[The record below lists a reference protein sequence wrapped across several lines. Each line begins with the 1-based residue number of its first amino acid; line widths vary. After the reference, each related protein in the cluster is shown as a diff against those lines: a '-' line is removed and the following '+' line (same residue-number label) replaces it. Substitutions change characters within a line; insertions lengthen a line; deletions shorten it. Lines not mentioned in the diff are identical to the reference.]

1 MSEPSSKFRVM
12 TNVTF
17 PKTPA
22 QVYRETTAD
31 IVAYN
36 FGIALRVI
44 WEVTKPIIKWTA
56 IIAVLSFVGMI
67 YLIWQLIFGTMKK

>member
-1 MSEPSSKFRVM
+1 MQ
-12 TNVTF
+12 F

-36 FGIALRVI
+36 LGVALRVM
-44 WEVTKPIIKWTA
+44 WALAKPILKWTA
-56 IIAVLSFVGMI
+56 IIVVLSFVWTL
-67 YLIWQLIFGTMKK
+67 YLVWQLLFGTMRK

>member
-1 MSEPSSKFRVM
+1 MFGGM
-12 TNVTF
+12 TNMQF

-36 FGIALRVI
+36 LGVALRVM
-44 WEVTKPIIKWTA
+44 WALAKPILKWTA
-56 IIAVLSFVGMI
+56 IIVVLSFVWTL
-67 YLIWQLIFGTMKK
+67 YLVWQLLFGTMRK